1 MEGNKEL
8 KEALVGFLALACAIA
23 KVSKDGVQVA
33 DAAVLF
39 AKLQE
44 PAVLEKLKAAYA
56 DIEKVP
62 SETKDL
68 EVAEVI
74 DLVGAVIPE
83 LLKLVE
89 ALKK

>member
-8 KEALVGFLALACAIA
+8 KEALVGFIALASEIA

-44 PAVLEKLKAAYA
+44 PLVMEKLKLAYEG
-56 DIEKVP
+56 IEKVP
-62 SETKDL
+62 SEAKDL
-68 EVAEVI
+68 DVGEVLE
-74 DLVGAVIPE
+74 LVGAVIPE
-83 LLKLVE
+83 ILKLVE
-89 ALKK
+89 AIKK